1 MERCLS
7 LGYFAMLNRLRAKKN
22 KHQVDYLLVRSSIA
36 RLKNEGLLKSVP
48 IDPEEVAERL
58 NVDVVFAEFEEDVSA
73 QVSGFIEFLD
83 ETSKGSDGKEARIF
97 VNSDIHPRRQ
107 VFTIAHELGHF
118 LMHKNWAQ
126 SEDYQLLPR
135 ENSYESDGKPA
146 QEVEADAFAADLLVP
161 LQELAK
167 VDGKFN
173 DRELANLFLVS
184 EDVIRI
190 RRKALRNYRQTF

>member
-1 MERCLS
+1 MERRLS
-7 LGYFAMLNRLRAKKN
+7 LGYFAMLDRLRAKKN
-22 KHQVDYLLVRSSIA
+22 KDQVDYLLVRSSIA
-36 RLKNEGLLKSVP
+36 RLKEEGLLKSVP

-58 NVDVVFAEFEEDVSA
+58 NVDVVFGEFEDDVSA

-83 ETSKGSDGKEARIF
+83 ENSEDNDGKEARIF

-118 LMHKNWAQ
+118 LMHRNWAQ

-146 QEVEADAFAADLLVP
+146 QEIEADAFAADLLVP

-167 VDGKFN
+167 VDSKFN

-184 EDVIRI
+184 EDVIRN

>member
-22 KHQVDYLLVRSSIA
+22 KDQVDYLLVRSSIA
-36 RLKNEGLLKSVP
+36 RLKNEGLLNSVP

-58 NVDVVFAEFEEDVSA
+58 NVDVVFAEFEEDVSE

-83 ETSKGSDGKEARIF
+83 ETSEDYDGKEARIF

-126 SEDYQLLPR
+126 SEEYQLLPR

-184 EDVIRI
+184 EDVIRF
-190 RRKALRNYRQTF
+190 RKKALRNYRQTF

>member
-1 MERCLS
+1 
-7 LGYFAMLNRLRAKKN
+7 MLNRLRAKRN
-22 KHQVDYLLVRSSIA
+22 KDQVDYLLVRSSIA
-36 RLKNEGLLKSVP
+36 RLKEEGLFKSVP

-58 NVDVVFAEFEEDVSA
+58 NVDVVFAEFEDDVSK

-83 ETSKGSDGKEARIF
+83 ETNEDYDGKEARIF

-118 LMHKNWAQ
+118 LMHKSWAK
-126 SEDYQLLPR
+126 SEEYQLLPR

-167 VDGKFN
+167 VDSKFN